1 MHTRSKNASV
11 DFWIRAGRTHH
22 REHRVVIAAGCGDKG
37 NATGHNGLV
46 NSKMRLPKPNLFEIH
61 DKAKKKPELMISSAS
76 GKSNA
81 MTHKTV
87 LFVCYGGGH
96 VQT

>member
-1 MHTRSKNASV
+1 
-11 DFWIRAGRTHH
+11 
-22 REHRVVIAAGCGDKG
+22 
-37 NATGHNGLV
+37 
-46 NSKMRLPKPNLFEIH
+46 MRLPKPNLFEIH

-76 GKSNA
+76 GKSKA